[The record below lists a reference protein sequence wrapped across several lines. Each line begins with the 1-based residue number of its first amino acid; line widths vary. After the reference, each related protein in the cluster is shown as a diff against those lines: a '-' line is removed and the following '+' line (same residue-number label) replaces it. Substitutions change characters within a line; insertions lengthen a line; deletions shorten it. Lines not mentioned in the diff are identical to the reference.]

1 MSPGITGGLPN
12 LIINIAEI
20 NIVKLRQLKYEYCGT
35 NNKYIAKGLSSMEER
50 YPRWQKKTIKK
61 LMLERRV
68 LLLSGPR
75 QSGKTTLARE
85 LESDQTEYRT
95 LDDSTLRE
103 AAESDPQ
110 GFVKRSTNTLIIDE
124 AQLIPS
130 LLPAI
135 KRVVDE
141 DIRPGQYLLTGSAN
155 IQSLP
160 TVRESL
166 AGRIANIRLRPL
178 ARGEV
183 EKVAPRFIE
192 SAFEQSFSRN
202 FAHYDRDALI
212 ELALRGGFPEP
223 IRLQDRGR
231 RRWHT
236 DYINAILE
244 RDLKE
249 IARIHRKN
257 AMRELVNILAAWS
270 GKFMDLSAIGSGLSI
285 QRPTIESYINA
296 LETLY
301 LVERLYPW
309 TKTDYARVGK
319 QSKLFMVDS
328 GLMATLLRWK
338 MDQVRF
344 DSDRSGKLM
353 ETFAF
358 NEIMAQVD
366 AGDGLYEL
374 FHYRDREKREID
386 FIIEREDNALLG
398 IEIKAGSAVGKNDF
412 KHLKWFQNNIATNQT
427 FTGIILY
434 TGEIPASFGNNLW
447 AVPFGLLWS

>member
-1 MSPGITGGLPN
+1 MT
-12 LIINIAEI
+12 
-20 NIVKLRQLKYEYCGT
+20 
-35 NNKYIAKGLSSMEER
+35 ER
-50 YPRWQKKTIKK
+50 YPRWQKKTIKQ
-61 LMLERRV
+61 LMSERRV

-95 LDDSTLRE
+95 LDDGTLRE
-103 AAESDPQ
+103 AAENDPQ
-110 GFVKRSTNTLIIDE
+110 GFIKRSTNTLIIDE
-124 AQLIPS
+124 VQRIPS

-135 KRVVDE
+135 KKAVDE
-141 DIRPGQYLLTGSAN
+141 DTRPGQYLLTGSAN

-166 AGRIANIRLRPL
+166 AGRIAKIRLRPL
-178 ARGEV
+178 AQGEV
-183 EKVAPRFIE
+183 KKIAPKFIE
-192 SAFEQSFSRN
+192 SAFKQSFSRSHT
-202 FAHYDRDALI
+202 HYDRDALLEI
-212 ELALRGGFPEP
+212 AFKGGFPEP
-223 IRLQDRGR
+223 MILQDRGR
-231 RRWHT
+231 RRWHA

-249 IARIHRKN
+249 IAKIHRKN
-257 AMRELVNILAAWS
+257 TMRELVNILAAWS

-301 LVERLYPW
+301 LVERIYPW

-319 QSKLFMVDS
+319 QSRLFMVDS
-328 GLMATLLRWK
+328 GLMTTLLRWK

-366 AGDGLYEL
+366 AEDGRYEL

-386 FIIEREDNALLG
+386 FLIEREDNALLG

-412 KHLKWFQNNIATNQT
+412 KHMKWFQNNLAKSQT
-427 FTGIILY
+427 FIGIILY
-434 TGEIPASFGNNLW
+434 TGEFPASFGNSLW

>member
-1 MSPGITGGLPN
+1 
-12 LIINIAEI
+12 
-20 NIVKLRQLKYEYCGT
+20 
-35 NNKYIAKGLSSMEER
+35 MEEH

-61 LMLERRV
+61 LMSERRV

-75 QSGKTTLARE
+75 QSGKTTLMRE

-135 KRVVDE
+135 KKAVDE

-160 TVRESL
+160 MVRESL

-183 EKVAPRFIE
+183 KKIAPRFIE

-202 FAHYDRDALI
+202 FDHYDRDALI

-223 IRLQDRGR
+223 MRLQDRSR
-231 RRWHT
+231 RRWHN

-249 IARIHRKN
+249 IARIHRKK
-257 AMRELVNILAAWS
+257 AMRDLVNILAAWS

-285 QRPTIESYINA
+285 QRPTIESYISA

-301 LVERLYPW
+301 LVERIYPW

-319 QSKLFMVDS
+319 QSRLFMVDS

-366 AGDGLYEL
+366 TGDGLYEL

-386 FIIEREDNALLG
+386 FIIEREDNALIG

-434 TGEIPASFGNNLW
+434 AGEIPASFGDNLW